1 MRICNCVI
9 MQEGGNCEGCKYN
22 DGTLQFGHTLKEDH
36 WFEKF
41 LDEKIKEI
49 KEREWKDVE

>member
-1 MRICNCVI
+1 

-41 LDEKIKEI
+41 LDAKIQEI
-49 KEREWKDVE
+49 KEREWEDIDD